1 MASVWI
7 SQPTGDT
14 KLDGNLHPLGATVAL
29 TIRAEAWRREKPDR
43 RFKPVSAMEIHL
55 IERGKPVAHLYI
67 EPCSPPSKPS
77 GGDIYRT
84 TGAKRI

>member
-7 SQPTGDT
+7 SQPSGDT
-14 KLDGNLHPLGATVAL
+14 KLDGNLHPLGATAAL
-29 TIRAEAWRREKPDR
+29 TLRAEAWRREKSDR

-55 IERGKPVAHLYI
+55 IEHGQPVAHLYI
-67 EPCSPPSKPS
+67 EPCSPPSKPG

-84 TGAKRI
+84 ASAKRT

>member
-7 SQPTGDT
+7 SQTSGDT
-14 KLDGNLHPLGATVAL
+14 KLDGNLHPLGAQITL
-29 TIRAEAWRREKPDR
+29 IGRAEAWRLDKPGR
-43 RFKPVSAMEIHL
+43 TFKPVSGMEIHL

-84 TGAKRI
+84 TGAKRA